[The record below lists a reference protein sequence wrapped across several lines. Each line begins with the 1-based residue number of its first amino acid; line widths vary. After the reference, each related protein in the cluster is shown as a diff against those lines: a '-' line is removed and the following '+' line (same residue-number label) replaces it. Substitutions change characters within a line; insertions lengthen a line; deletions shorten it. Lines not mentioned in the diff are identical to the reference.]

1 MYVRDIARFTPEVT
15 EAPTLIKYIH
25 LRSKVI
31 RRPLMIAS

>member
-1 MYVRDIARFTPEVT
+1 MYIREAARFTPEVT

-31 RRPLMIAS
+31 RKPLMITS